1 VVATRTAI
9 GGTAGLSEKEGLAS
23 QTGRSSQFESLETAV
38 IAPRRLA
45 ARENRTEDTSRQK
58 FPRRPNAMNQVLL
71 DRYLCPEQFVD
82 LQLAGRLSDDAGY
95 FRFGQNTCYGRSASG
110 CRADRADVTLYD
122 ALADV
127 TVRGTTAFLPFD
139 PTEVVDNLRLE
150 CYANQDSHGGLIHWE
165 RLLKDAYYVFRPLMP
180 IRIRK
185 HVQRAH
191 IQGWRD
197 ISFPH
202 WPVDTTVEDLCERLL
217 LLSMQAQGIDE
228 VPFIWFWP
236 DGAQSCIVMTHD
248 VETEKGR
255 DFCAE
260 LMNVDESFG
269 IKASFQVVPE
279 GRYRISEAF
288 LQSIRERGFEVNIQ
302 DLNHDGNLFRDAAEF
317 RQRARRIN
325 QYRKTYGASGFRAAV
340 LYRNL
345 QWYDALQFDFDMSVP
360 NVAHLDPQRGG
371 CCTVMPYFFG
381 ETLEIPVTTTQDY
394 TLFHLL
400 NDYSI
405 ELWKAQTELIV
416 ARNGLVSFIVH
427 PDYVIEER
435 ARGVYRDLLTFMRGL
450 GRKQNIWSAL
460 PGEIDRWWRARR
472 EMRIVGQDGNWR
484 IEGKGSDHAKLALAK
499 RIGDRLKYKIAS

>member
-1 VVATRTAI
+1 
-9 GGTAGLSEKEGLAS
+9 
-23 QTGRSSQFESLETAV
+23 
-38 IAPRRLA
+38 
-45 ARENRTEDTSRQK
+45 
-58 FPRRPNAMNQVLL
+58 
-71 DRYLCPEQFVD
+71 
-82 LQLAGRLSDDAGY
+82 
-95 FRFGQNTCYGRSASG
+95 
-110 CRADRADVTLYD
+110 
-122 ALADV
+122 
-127 TVRGTTAFLPFD
+127 
-139 PTEVVDNLRLE
+139 
-150 CYANQDSHGGLIHWE
+150 
-165 RLLKDAYYVFRPLMP
+165 
-180 IRIRK
+180 
-185 HVQRAH
+185 
-191 IQGWRD
+191 
-197 ISFPH
+197 
-202 WPVDTTVEDLCERLL
+202 VEDLCERLL

>member
-1 VVATRTAI
+1 
-9 GGTAGLSEKEGLAS
+9 
-23 QTGRSSQFESLETAV
+23 
-38 IAPRRLA
+38 
-45 ARENRTEDTSRQK
+45 
-58 FPRRPNAMNQVLL
+58 
-71 DRYLCPEQFVD
+71 
-82 LQLAGRLSDDAGY
+82 
-95 FRFGQNTCYGRSASG
+95 
-110 CRADRADVTLYD
+110 
-122 ALADV
+122 
-127 TVRGTTAFLPFD
+127 
-139 PTEVVDNLRLE
+139 
-150 CYANQDSHGGLIHWE
+150 
-165 RLLKDAYYVFRPLMP
+165 
-180 IRIRK
+180 
-185 HVQRAH
+185 
-191 IQGWRD
+191 
-197 ISFPH
+197 
-202 WPVDTTVEDLCERLL
+202 
-217 LLSMQAQGIDE
+217 
-228 VPFIWFWP
+228 
-236 DGAQSCIVMTHD
+236 
-248 VETEKGR
+248 
-255 DFCAE
+255 
-260 LMNVDESFG
+260 
-269 IKASFQVVPE
+269 
-279 GRYRISEAF
+279 
-288 LQSIRERGFEVNIQ
+288 
-302 DLNHDGNLFRDAAEF
+302 
-317 RQRARRIN
+317 
-325 QYRKTYGASGFRAAV
+325 V